1 MAYGISNKC
10 AKNFCKRAVLVHVIV
25 EDVVNCFFYRDTVYH
40 KTRVQSWHCPEDRI
54 SCHTL
59 GPRLFLQ
66 KK

>member
-25 EDVVNCFFYRDTVYH
+25 EDVV
-40 KTRVQSWHCPEDRI
+40 TRFLLGHGVSQNMGAIMALPGGPHI